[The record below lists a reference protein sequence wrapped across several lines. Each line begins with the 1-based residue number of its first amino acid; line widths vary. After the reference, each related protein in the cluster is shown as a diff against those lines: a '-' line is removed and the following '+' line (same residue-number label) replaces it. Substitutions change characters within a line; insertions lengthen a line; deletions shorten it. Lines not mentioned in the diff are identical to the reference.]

1 MDPLSAATATIAA
14 TVLSSSSGLR
24 AYLPLFG
31 LGIAARVGVVQL
43 QPGFDILKNPL
54 MLVALGALALLEI
67 VADKIP
73 VVDHVSDVIHT
84 VIRPIMGALI
94 FSGSQ
99 NLVSMT
105 STPLAAGL
113 GLVLAGGVHGMKA
126 LSRPVVTATTVG
138 IGNPVVSILEDI
150 VTIVLT
156 VLAIALPIV
165 ALILLIL
172 FIALFLL
179 IIRWLWRRLRR
190 RKRQQQAKVAG
201 RGSGA
206 GTG

>member
-1 MDPLSAATATIAA
+1 
-14 TVLSSSSGLR
+14 
-24 AYLPLFG
+24 
-31 LGIAARVGVVQL
+31 
-43 QPGFDILKNPL
+43 
-54 MLVALGALALLEI
+54 
-67 VADKIP
+67 
-73 VVDHVSDVIHT
+73 
-84 VIRPIMGALI
+84 MGALI

-138 IGNPVVSILEDI
+138 FGNPVVSTIEDI

-156 VLAIALPIV
+156 VLSIALPVI

-172 FIALFLL
+172 FVALFLL
-179 IIRWLWRRLRR
+179 VIRWAWRRLRR

-201 RGSGA
+201 T
-206 GTG
+206 GTGTG